1 LYKVVLIHPSA
12 GVNWN
17 GKSEN
22 FAIELARRLDNYFE
36 IELLSGAEC
45 GSFSHPI
52 KSINRSDVSSLTRH
66 PLISRL
72 LQKWFN
78 RPEMAI
84 EHLTSFL
91 PCVAYLLK
99 HPADLI
105 FPQNDYG
112 GLFVATCVRA
122 IKGTPI
128 LFTEHNS
135 LSKQGKYL
143 QRNLALKPDR
153 LILLNPEVA
162 EYTKNLA
169 PEQPSNV
176 IPYGIDTTEF
186 TPTGKVMLT
195 GLPQPTIL
203 CVAPLNRNGN
213 ERIELTIEAVSRL
226 PNASLL
232 ICGNGVDRD
241 YFQAMGDRLLGKK
254 RFQIRAFAYAQ
265 MPQVYRSANVFTLAS
280 IEEPRG
286 LAYIEAMACG
296 LPVVTTDDPVRR
308 YLIGDGGIACD
319 VADIDIYA
327 QSLQIALEKSWDWQP
342 PEQNALRFSWQEI
355 TLLYRQAIIQT
366 INQSYNNLLPLTSSA
381 NH

>member
-1 LYKVVLIHPSA
+1 MYKLVLIHPSA

-17 GKSEN
+17 GNSEN

-36 IELLSGAEC
+36 VELLSGAEC
-45 GSFSHPI
+45 GSFSRPI
-52 KSINRSDVSSLTRH
+52 KSISRSDASDLISN

-99 HPADLI
+99 HPANLI

-122 IKGTPI
+122 LKGTPI

-135 LSKQGKYL
+135 LLQGGKYL
-143 QRNLALKPDR
+143 KSNLALKPDR
-153 LILLNPEVA
+153 LIVLNPEVA
-162 EYTKNLA
+162 KYVTQIN
-169 PEQPSNV
+169 PQQPVNV
-176 IPYGIDTTEF
+176 IPYGIDLSEF

-195 GLPQPTIL
+195 GLPQPTVL
-203 CVAPLNRNGN
+203 CVAPLTRQGN

-226 PNASLL
+226 PNVSLL
-232 ICGNGVDRD
+232 ICGNGIDRD
-241 YFQAMGDRLLGKK
+241 YFQAMGDRLLGSQ
-254 RFQIRAFAYAQ
+254 RFQIRSFAYAQ

-286 LAYIEAMACG
+286 LNYIEAMACG
-296 LPVVTTDDPVRR
+296 LPVVTTDVPVRR
-308 YLIGDGGIACD
+308 YLIGEGGITCD
-319 VADIDIYA
+319 VSNLDIYA
-327 QSLQIALEKSWDWQP
+327 QSLQLALEKYWEWQP
-342 PEQNALRFSWQEI
+342 PQQNAQRFSWQEI
-355 TLLYRQAIIQT
+355 TQLYRQAIIQT
-366 INQSYNNLLPLTSSA
+366 ISHSYKNFFPLSKRA
-381 NH
+381 